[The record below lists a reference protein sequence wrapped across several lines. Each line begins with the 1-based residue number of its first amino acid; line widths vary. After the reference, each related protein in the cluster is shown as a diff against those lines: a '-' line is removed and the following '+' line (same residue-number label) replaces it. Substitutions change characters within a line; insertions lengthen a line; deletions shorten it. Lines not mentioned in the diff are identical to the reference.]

1 LFINFFKTSI
11 DMKKTIFLLLI
22 NLQVFTFAFGQQQF
36 QLKGKV
42 SANDGELLT
51 GVGIVVDGTKNGTIS
66 DVDGNYTLSVKSGDM
81 VTFSFISFA
90 KQTVKITNQRTLDIV
105 LQPDQTVLDEVVVVG
120 YGKVKKITLTGSVS
134 AMSAEEIRNVPT
146 SSVQNALSGKLPG
159 FFSQQRSGQPG
170 KDASDFFIRGASSL
184 NEDGNQPL
192 IIVDDVQ
199 YTYDQLQQINVNE
212 IESISILKDASTTA
226 IYGIKGANGV
236 LVVKTR
242 RGEEGRPRIN
252 VRLEGGLTMP
262 VRIPKFLDAYQSA
275 SLTNEA
281 FENDGLENS
290 MPFTAADLN
299 HFKSGDDPY
308 GHPDVNWYNEIFKKV
323 TNQQNANVD
332 ISGGSRLLRYF
343 VTGGFL
349 SQDGLTRDFK
359 DANDEVN
366 TNYFYRRFN
375 FRTNLDFNVTS
386 STKVRLDMSSRFMNI
401 NEPSS
406 LNAVGEI
413 YNFKNMAPFSAPLLN
428 PNGSFAYHNYFL
440 ADSKDP
446 TLNARLSNEGY
457 SRTRR
462 FDSNVLFDVSQNFD
476 FITKGLSGMLRASY
490 SSIDENYRAMR
501 REKSQYPTYYYS
513 PSGDYSL
520 NPKADSYDYER
531 YRLNAGTNKAIR
543 DLNLQVFINY
553 ERTFNKVHN
562 VKGMLLWNRQSR
574 TRDWENV
581 VYFSP
586 EVPSKFEG
594 YTGQI
599 SYNYK
604 SRYMIDVNT
613 AYNGTDRF
621 GKDNRF
627 GFFPAIALGWNIA
640 EEPFFQ
646 GKFNNEINML
656 KLRTSYGLVGS
667 DVTPGNRYLFKQIY
681 EQGNGYSFGETPM
694 GVNSYREGTLGNELV
709 TWEKARKFDVGIDA
723 SIFSNKL
730 TLTIDYFYDYR
741 YDQLVERNDVSQI
754 LGIGLPRTNVGETTN
769 HGFDGLIG
777 YNDKFNEFNFN
788 SSLVFSFAKNNVKYK
803 AEAQQRY
810 PWLSETGKPIG
821 QPFGYTWA
829 GYYTPNDIDE
839 INAGN
844 PNKIPVPTIPV
855 SAGDLKY
862 LDLNGDGTIDDF
874 DKGAIGN
881 PNLPTTTLGL
891 TIGGS
896 YKGFSLSLLFQ
907 GSFDYSFSVVGTGIE
922 SFKSQFQPIHLN
934 RWTPERFE
942 NGENIQ
948 FPRLTTNLS
957 TISSSEAYNSNFWL
971 VNAWYIRFK
980 TIDLGYELPKRIL
993 PKGIYSTRF
1002 YVNAYNLFTKTNY
1015 DKYQQDP
1022 EIKTNS
1028 AGDAYMNQRVINLGV
1043 QMSF

>member
-1 LFINFFKTSI
+1 
-11 DMKKTIFLLLI
+11 MKKIIFLLFI
-22 NLQVFTFAFGQQQF
+22 STQIFTFAFGQQQF

-42 SANDGELLT
+42 SSNDGELLV
-51 GVGIVVDGTKNGTIS
+51 GVSVVVDGTTNGVIT
-66 DVDGNYTLSVKSGDM
+66 DVDGNYTLTVKSGDQ
-81 VTFSFISFA
+81 VTFSYISFV
-90 KQTVKITNQRTLDIV
+90 KQTVKITGQRVLDIV
-105 LQPDQTVLDEVVVVG
+105 LQPDQTVLEEVVVVG
-120 YGKVKKITLTGSVS
+120 YGKVKKITLTGAVS
-134 AMSAEEIRNVPT
+134 AVSAGEIRNVPT
-146 SSVQNALSGKLPG
+146 SSVQNALTGKLPG

-184 NEDGNQPL
+184 NADGNQPL
-192 IIVDDVQ
+192 IIVDDIQ

-252 VRLEGGLTMP
+252 VRVEGGLTMP
-262 VRIPKFLDAYQSA
+262 VRTPKFLNAYQAA

-281 FENDGLENS
+281 FENDGLES
-290 MPFTAADLN
+290 AKPFTAADLE
-299 HFKSGDDPY
+299 HFRLGDDPY
-308 GHPDVNWYNEIFKKV
+308 GHPDVNWYNEIFKNF
-323 TNQQNANVD
+323 TDQQNANMD
-332 ISGGSRLLRYF
+332 ISGGSKLLRYF

-349 SQDGLTRDFK
+349 SQNGLTRNFE
-359 DANDEVN
+359 DANEEVN

-386 STKVRLDMSSRFMNI
+386 TTKVRLDMSSRFMNI
-401 NEPSS
+401 NEPGGLS
-406 LNAVGEI
+406 AVGEV
-413 YNFKNMAPFSAPLLN
+413 YNFRNMTPFSAPLRN
-428 PNGSFAYHNYFL
+428 PNGTFAYHNYFL
-440 ADSKDP
+440 TDSKDP

-457 SRTRR
+457 TRTRR
-462 FDSNVLFDVSQNFD
+462 FDSNILFDVAQNFD
-476 FITKGLSGMLRASY
+476 FITKGLSGMLRVSY

-501 REKSQYPTYYYS
+501 RDKSQYPTYHYS
-513 PSGDYSL
+513 ATGGYTL
-520 NPKADSYDYER
+520 NPAADSYDYER

-543 DLNLQVFINY
+543 DLNIQTFINY
-553 ERTFNKVHN
+553 ERTFNNDHN
-562 VKGMLLWNRQSR
+562 VEGMLLWNRQSR
-574 TRDWENV
+574 TRDWANEI
-581 VYFSP
+581 YFSP

-594 YTGQI
+594 YTGEI
-599 SYNYK
+599 KYNYK
-604 SRYMIDVNT
+604 SRYMIGLNT

-627 GFFPAIALGWNIA
+627 GFFPSASLGWNIG

-646 GKFNNEINML
+646 EKFDDKINML

-667 DVTPGNRYLFKQIY
+667 DVTPGNRYLFKQVY
-681 EQGNGYSFGETPM
+681 EQGGGYSFGETPM
-694 GVNSYREGTLGNELV
+694 GADSYREGTLGNEFV

-723 SIFSNKL
+723 AMFHNKL
-730 TLTIDYFYDYR
+730 SFTIDYFYDYR
-741 YDQLVERNDVSQI
+741 YDQLVERNDVSLV

-769 HGFDGLIG
+769 QGFDGIIG
-777 YNDKFNEFNFN
+777 YNDKFGEINFN
-788 SSLVFSFAKNNVKYK
+788 TSLVFSYAKNKVKYK

-821 QPFGYTWA
+821 QPFGYTWT
-829 GYYTPNDIDE
+829 GYYTPQDIEE

-844 PNKIPVPTIPV
+844 PNMIPVPNIPV

-862 LDLNGDGTIDDF
+862 ADLNGDGIIDDF

-881 PNLPTTTLGL
+881 PNLPATTLGW

-922 SFKSQFQPIHLN
+922 SFKSQFQPIHLK
-934 RWTPERFE
+934 RWTSERFE
-942 NGENIQ
+942 NGEDIQ

-957 TISSSEAYNSNFWL
+957 TVSSSEAYSSDFWL
-971 VNAWYIRFK
+971 INAWYIRLK
-980 TIDLGYELPKRIL
+980 TIDLGYELPKNVL
-993 PKGIYSTRF
+993 PKGINSTRF

-1022 EIKTNS
+1022 EISTNS

-1043 QMSF
+1043 QLSF